1 MFLLF
6 VRPNSTI
13 FSNPNNFFIP
23 ITEEE
28 INQLYHHWFQFLL
41 KNMRIYIHVFLFI
54 DDEQDEQVML
64 NSLKRLYMKYT
75 LHNLLKFLEML
86 GPLLSSI
93 NLNRH
98 DKL

>member
-1 MFLLF
+1 
-6 VRPNSTI
+6 
-13 FSNPNNFFIP
+13 
-23 ITEEE
+23 
-28 INQLYHHWFQFLL
+28 
-41 KNMRIYIHVFLFI
+41 MRIYIHVFLFI

-75 LHNLLKFLEML
+75 LHNLLKFSEML